1 MINWSKVGRK
11 SQRKGKRGQEEFAK
25 WCRSHGFDYE
35 SCRRKDGNGLPGIHA
50 EVKFYESKEKLNVEA
65 ALNQATEDVEK
76 FKKETGEDKIP
87 IVAWRVNYQRGWNI
101 TLWTIDFVRLFTG
114 EPCKRYLI
122 SKVEMDGDEWMKVY
136 KRYLGIEEKEND
148 SM

>member
-50 EVKFYESKEKLNVEA
+50 EVKFYESKEKLNVEE
-65 ALNQATEDVEK
+65 ALNQAIEDVKK
-76 FKKETGEDKIP
+76 FKVTGEDKIP

-101 TLWTIDFVRLFTG
+101 TMKTVDFVKLFTS
-114 EPCKRYLI
+114 EPCQRELFT
-122 SKVEMDGDEWMKVY
+122 SVQMDGDEWMIVY
-136 KRYLGIEEKEND
+136 KRFLEMKK
-148 SM
+148 